1 MFDKEK
7 TGFIDVSD
15 LQTIM
20 KSLGRDPTEAVDLL
34 DSLEMSQ
41 EGRISFEE
49 FL

>member
-20 KSLGRDPTEAVDLL
+20 KSLGRDPTEAMDLL
-34 DSLEMSQ
+34 DSLEMS
-41 EGRISFEE
+41 
-49 FL
+49 

>member
-20 KSLGRDPTEAVDLL
+20 RSLGRDPTEAIDLIQSL
-34 DSLEMSQ
+34 DLQTSPDENN
-41 EGRISFEE
+41 G
-49 FL
+49 